1 MDEALIP
8 TFGGLY
14 GTLDA
19 PCATHHDALL
29 KAPVCMTVDA
39 EQIFK
44 KARSIS
50 AHGCNSH
57 P

>member
-8 TFGGLY
+8 TFGGRY

-19 PCATHHDALL
+19 PCATDHDALL

-44 KARSIS
+44 KAHSIS
-50 AHGCNSH
+50 AHGCKFH